1 MKLSDEQSKII
12 ELLLEWIEKNCI
24 QNKDELWQEE
34 SAPYITLGGYAGTGK
49 TTLIT
54 ILRSQIKDKFP
65 KLKISYC
72 AYTGKATL
80 VLKNKLIESDAIYS
94 TDTISTIHGLIY
106 TPIEDEK
113 ERIIGWKPKNELDTD
128 LILVDEASMIDE
140 TIWKDLTG
148 YSIPIIAIGDHG
160 QLPPINGDFNLMQ
173 KPQLLLN
180 EIYRQAKDNPII
192 KLSVQA
198 RLTGQ
203 IMPGK
208 YNDTVIKVKNKEEMS
223 YEIYE
228 KVINGFDLSTLV
240 ICGYNNTR
248 IKLNKAIRN
257 ALGIESIEPVK
268 GDRVICLRNN
278 HEKGIYNGMIG
289 IIEEIYSES
298 ETRYFARINLE
309 DEVEY
314 TGLILKK
321 QFNNPESLNFTDKRI
336 ITLDTDLFDFGYAI
350 TVHKSQGSQA
360 KRVLFIEEKFS
371 KMNPENRRRWIYTAI
386 TRAQQELYIIES

>member
-1 MKLSDEQSKII
+1 MKLSDEQSKILAS
-12 ELLLEWIEKNCI
+12 LLQWIKKHCI
-24 QNKDELWQEE
+24 DNKDELWQEV

-65 KLKISYC
+65 KLKIAYC

-94 TDTISTIHGLIY
+94 ADTISTIHGLIY

-113 ERIIGWKPKNELDTD
+113 ERIIGWKPKDELETD
-128 LILVDEASMIDE
+128 LIIVDEASMIDA
-140 TIWKDLTG
+140 TIWKDLTS

-173 KPQLLLN
+173 TPHLLLN

-208 YNDTVIKVKNKEEMS
+208 YNDTVIKVKNSDEMS

-228 KVINGFDLSTLV
+228 KIINGFDLSTLV

-248 IKLNKAIRN
+248 IKLNKTIRN
-257 ALGIESIEPVK
+257 ALGIESIEPVS

-289 IIEEIYSES
+289 IIKEIYSES
-298 ETRYFARINLE
+298 ETKYFARINFE
-309 DEVEY
+309 DEHEY

-321 QFNNPESLNFTDKRI
+321 QFNNPESLNFTDRRI
-336 ITLDTDLFDFGYAI
+336 LTLDTDLFDFGYAI

-371 KMNPENRRRWIYTAI
+371 KMDPENRRRWIYTAI

>member
-1 MKLSDEQSKII
+1 
-12 ELLLEWIEKNCI
+12 
-24 QNKDELWQEE
+24 
-34 SAPYITLGGYAGTGK
+34 
-49 TTLIT
+49 
-54 ILRSQIKDKFP
+54 
-65 KLKISYC
+65 
-72 AYTGKATL
+72 
-80 VLKNKLIESDAIYS
+80 
-94 TDTISTIHGLIY
+94 
-106 TPIEDEK
+106 
-113 ERIIGWKPKNELDTD
+113 
-128 LILVDEASMIDE
+128 MIDE
-140 TIWKDLTG
+140 TIWKDLTS